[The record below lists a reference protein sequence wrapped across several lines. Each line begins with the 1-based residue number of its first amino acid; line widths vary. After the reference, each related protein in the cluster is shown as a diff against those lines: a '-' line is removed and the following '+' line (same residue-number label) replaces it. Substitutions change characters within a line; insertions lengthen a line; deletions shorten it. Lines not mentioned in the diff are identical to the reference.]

1 MNKSCQLTGN
11 SFKILPMSSF
21 FLDWFALDRDAG
33 ISNLIWRWLTAH
45 ITHFSAIH
53 ALLNLAGMLVIAAI
67 NRAFLFSWQGGLSF
81 IFLGLWVSA
90 GIWLFNPEIVTYA
103 GLSGVL
109 HGLFVLAIVRTD
121 QYRRA
126 FKAFLLLLW
135 MGKVL
140 LEQSGYTDLSSR
152 SELLGVAVAVDAH
165 LYGLVGGMILI
176 LLGRVFN
183 SERNYSEASH
193 SG

>member
-1 MNKSCQLTGN
+1 
-11 SFKILPMSSF
+11 MSSF
-21 FLDWFALDRDAG
+21 FLEWFALDRDAG
-33 ISNLIWRWLTAH
+33 IGNLIWRWFTAH
-45 ITHFSAIH
+45 IVHFSAVH
-53 ALLNLAGMLVIAAI
+53 FLLNLAGMLVIAAI
-67 NRAFLFSWQGGLSF
+67 NRAFLFSRQGGLSF

-109 HGLFVLAIVRTD
+109 HGLFVLAIVITD

-140 LEQSGYTDLSSR
+140 LEQSGYFDLSGR
-152 SELLGVAVAVDAH
+152 ADALGVAVAVDAH
-165 LYGLVGGMILI
+165 LYGLIGGIVFLAVSC
-176 LLGRVFN
+176 LFAYLQKRV
-183 SERNYSEASH
+183 SKI
-193 SG
+193 

>member
-1 MNKSCQLTGN
+1 
-11 SFKILPMSSF
+11 MSSL

-67 NRAFLFSWQGGLSF
+67 NRAFLFSRQGGLSF

-109 HGLFVLAIVRTD
+109 HGLFILAVVMTD

-126 FKAFLLLLW
+126 FKVLLLALW
-135 MGKVL
+135 GGKVL
-140 LEQSGYTDLSSR
+140 LELSGGMDLSGR
-152 SELLGVAVAVDAH
+152 SELLGVAVAIDAH
-165 LYGLVGGMILI
+165 LYGLIGGLVLMVLRG
-176 LLGRVFN
+176 LLKP
-183 SERNYSEASH
+183 ECHHPEISH
-193 SG
+193 SGKAVD